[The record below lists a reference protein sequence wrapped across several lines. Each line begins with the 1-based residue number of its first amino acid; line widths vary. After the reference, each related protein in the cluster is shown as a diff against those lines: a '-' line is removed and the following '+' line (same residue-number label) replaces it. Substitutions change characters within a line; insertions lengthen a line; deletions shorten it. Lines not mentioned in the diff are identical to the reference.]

1 MIGGR
6 VQAVLG
12 APCGTSALLADLS
25 LFLQNISRADIRLFV
40 VRSNPLTAFARLHAV
55 LGRSLFYR

>member
-12 APCGTSALLADLS
+12 AAGGTSALPANLNPKWLS
-25 LFLQNISRADIRLFV
+25 IAEHTPAYPLFIR
-40 VRSNPLTAFARLHAV
+40 
-55 LGRSLFYR
+55 

>member
-12 APCGTSALLADLS
+12 LPGGTSALPAYRNPN
-25 LFLQNISRADIRLFV
+25 LQNISR
-40 VRSNPLTAFARLHAV
+40 VRVRF
-55 LGRSLFYR
+55 